1 MSGDKV
7 FVLCYSIMEK
17 NVSKTDKNVRVKID
31 FQKLSDYYIFEIKKK
46 YFSILKNLKQK
57 KWVIWVAVYLDA

>member
-46 YFSILKNLKQK
+46 YFPILKNLKQK
-57 KWVIWVAVYLDA
+57 NE

>member
-57 KWVIWVAVYLDA
+57 NE

>member
-31 FQKLSDYYIFEIKKK
+31 FQKLSDYYIFWNKKK
-46 YFSILKNLKQK
+46 VFFDFEKLETK